1 MRRNGYGAI
10 AVLLLLCTEAFAGG
24 PLIVGGPQ
32 LGQDGQ
38 PLKWAAAAMPIKYRL
53 DPGAISSKYT
63 PTQSRDR
70 VAAMFTKWS
79 GAADTQLSFQYL
91 GNLLATGA
99 YTANADVTTA
109 AQYDALEG
117 SCYAGTQSPVVF
129 DANGSILRALGMDDM
144 SIIGMAGPCAID
156 DATGN
161 ILTGEIFMNGLFQD
175 GVNTQTNWELTTGE
189 FDEAITHEIGHFLG
203 LDHSQINLDVLSTFN
218 CASDTVA
225 GLPLMFPISVCSR
238 TDAGLPIL
246 STDDLA
252 WISAL
257 YPKATRAQSYGKI
270 SGKIYFSDGMTQMQG
285 VNVIARRVD
294 DTGTTQNES
303 RRVAVSV
310 VSGYRFTTNP
320 GQSVT
325 ANYLP
330 CLVAS
335 DCPPNGYV
343 GYNIGGSVL
352 GSRDVG
358 LIGYYQIEVPP
369 GAYTIEVEGIDPGF
383 QWGSSV
389 GPFSIPI
396 PLPGPPEFWNDEET
410 STDERTLKSPINV
423 GAGESVTGVDVILNN
438 TPPRFDQFEDSGG
451 LFWQL
456 APLGQAN
463 CELQEVMA

>member
-1 MRRNGYGAI
+1 MMRRNGYGAI
-10 AVLLLLCTEAFAGG
+10 AVLLLLCAEVFAGG
-24 PLIVGGPQ
+24 PLMVGGPQ

-38 PLKWAAAAMPIKYRL
+38 PLKWAAAAMPIKYRV
-53 DPGAISSKYT
+53 DPGAISTKYT
-63 PTQSRDR
+63 ATQSRDR
-70 VAAMFTKWS
+70 VAAMFAKWS

-91 GNLLATGA
+91 GPLLATGA
-99 YTANADVTTA
+99 YVASADVTTA
-109 AQYDALEG
+109 GQFNALEG
-117 SCYAGTQSPVVF
+117 SCYAGTQSPVIF
-129 DANGSILRALGMDDM
+129 DANGSILRALGLDDM

-161 ILTGEIFMNGLFQD
+161 ILTGEIFMNGMFQD

-225 GLPLMFPISVCSR
+225 GLPLMFPISICSR

-246 STDDLA
+246 SNDDLA

-257 YPKATRAQSYGKI
+257 YPKTTRAQNYGKI

-294 DTGTTQNES
+294 DSGTIQNES

-335 DCPPNGYV
+335 DCPPNGYLDNNV
-343 GYNIGGSVL
+343 AGSAL
-352 GSRDVG
+352 GSRQVG
-358 LIGYYQIEVPP
+358 LIGYYEIDVPP
-369 GAYTIEVEGIDPGF
+369 GEYTLEVESVFGGF
-383 QWGSSV
+383 EGGSSV
-389 GPFSIPI
+389 GPFQIPV
-396 PLPGPPEFWNDEET
+396 PMPGNPEFWDDEESAFDSQTAKT
-410 STDERTLKSPINV
+410 SFTVGV
-423 GAGESVTGVDVILNN
+423 GANVTKDIIING
-438 TPPRFDQFEDSGG
+438 TPPRFDQYEDSGG
-451 LFWQL
+451 LMWQF
-456 APLGQAN
+456 APLEG
-463 CELQEVMA
+463 LLSLEVQG

>member
-1 MRRNGYGAI
+1 MRRNGCGAI
-10 AVLLLLCTEAFAGG
+10 AVLLLLCAEVFAGG

-32 LGQDGQ
+32 LGEDGQ
-38 PLKWAAAAMPIKYRL
+38 PLKWAAAAMPIKYRV

-63 PTQSRDR
+63 PAQSRDR
-70 VAAMFTKWS
+70 VAAMFAKWS

-91 GNLLATGA
+91 GPLLATGA
-99 YTANADVTTA
+99 YATNADVTTV
-109 AQYDALEG
+109 AQFDALEG
-117 SCYAGTQSPVVF
+117 SCYAGTQSPVIF
-129 DANGSILRALGMDDM
+129 DANGSILRGLGLDDM
-144 SIIGMAGPCAID
+144 ALIGMAGLCAID

-175 GVNTQTNWELTTGE
+175 GVSTQTNWELTAGH

-203 LDHSQINLDVLSTFN
+203 LDHSQINVDVLGSQT
-218 CASDTVA
+218 CAPDTVA
-225 GLPLMFPISVCSR
+225 GLPLMFPIAACSR

-257 YPKATRAQSYGKI
+257 YPKATRAQRYGKI

-294 DTGTTQNES
+294 DTGTAQNES

-335 DCPPNGYV
+335 DCPPNGYLGNNV
-343 GYNIGGSVL
+343 AGSAL
-352 GSRDVG
+352 GSRQVG
-358 LIGYYQIEVPP
+358 LLGYYEIDVPP
-369 GAYTIEVEGIDPGF
+369 GTYTLEVESVFGGF
-383 QWGSSV
+383 EGGSSV
-389 GPFSIPI
+389 GPFNVPVPI
-396 PLPGPPEFWNDEET
+396 PGTPEFWDDEESALDDT
-410 STDERTLKSPINV
+410 SIKTPISV
-423 GAGESVTGVDVILNN
+423 GAGESVTGIDIILSN
-438 TPPRFDQFEDSGG
+438 TPGRFDQFEDSGG
-451 LFWQL
+451 LFWRM
-456 APLGQAN
+456 APLVD
-463 CELQEVMA
+463 QEAVEVLA

>member
-1 MRRNGYGAI
+1 MRRNGCGAI
-10 AVLLLLCTEAFAGG
+10 AVLLLLCADMFAGG

-32 LGQDGQ
+32 LGEDGQ
-38 PLKWAAAAMPIKYRL
+38 PLKWAAAAMPIKYRV

-63 PTQSRDR
+63 PAQSRDR
-70 VAAMFTKWS
+70 VAAMFAKWS
-79 GAADTQLSFQYL
+79 AAADTQLSFQYL

-129 DANGSILRALGMDDM
+129 DANGSILRALGLDDM

-203 LDHSQINLDVLSTFN
+203 LDHSQINVDVFDLGCS
-218 CASDTVA
+218 ADTTA
-225 GLPLMFPISVCSR
+225 GLPLMFPISICSR

-257 YPKATRAQSYGKI
+257 YPKPTRAPNYGKI
-270 SGKIYFSDGMTQMQG
+270 SGKIYFSDGMSQLQG

-294 DTGTTQNES
+294 NTSTAQNES

-310 VSGYRFTTNP
+310 VSGYRFTSNL

-330 CLVAS
+330 CQVAS
-335 DCPPNGYV
+335 DCPPNGYL
-343 GYNIGGSVL
+343 GFNAEGSPF
-352 GSRDVG
+352 GSREVG
-358 LIGYYQIEVPP
+358 LTGYYEIQVPP
-369 GAYTIEVEGIDPGF
+369 GIYTIEVESIKAFFEG
-383 QWGSSV
+383 GSSV
-389 GPFSIPI
+389 GPLNIPI
-396 PLPGPPEFWNDEET
+396 GLPGFPEFWNEDET
-410 STDERTLKSPINV
+410 AFDDVTAKSSITV
-423 GAGESVTGVDVILNN
+423 GAGESVTGVDVIINN
-438 TPPRFDQFEDSGG
+438 TPPKFDLFEDSGG
-451 LFWQL
+451 LLWRAAPFWHFQS
-456 APLGQAN
+456 
-463 CELQEVMA
+463 QEVQS